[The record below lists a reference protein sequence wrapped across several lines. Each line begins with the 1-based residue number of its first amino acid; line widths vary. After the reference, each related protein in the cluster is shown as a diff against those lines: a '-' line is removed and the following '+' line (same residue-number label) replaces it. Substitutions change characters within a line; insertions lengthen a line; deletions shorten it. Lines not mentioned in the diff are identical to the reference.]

1 VDELAWALHN
11 ATIVEQ
17 GARMLAAG
25 SMGGLVRDESMAR
38 NVGWILERHPDARIV
53 LWAHNGHVARAP
65 GSMGSHLSRAFG
77 DDYVVIGFATASG
90 TYTAVDRGR
99 GVVRDNE
106 LQPPPE
112 GSVEAVLHATE
123 TPRLVLDLDAAEAA
137 DPASGFLARP
147 TPFRSI
153 GALSMEQQ
161 FFPANVA
168 LAYDALVWIAQT
180 SASRE
185 MR

>member
-1 VDELAWALHN
+1 
-11 ATIVEQ
+11 
-17 GARMLAAG
+17 
-25 SMGGLVRDESMAR
+25 
-38 NVGWILERHPDARIV
+38 
-53 LWAHNGHVARAP
+53 
-65 GSMGSHLSRAFG
+65 MGSHLSRAFG

-112 GSVEAVLHATE
+112 GSVEAVLLATE
-123 TPRLVLDLDAAEAA
+123 APRLVLDLGAADAA